1 MIDKVLSPGRSLL
14 CNPFAQQQTRLVM
27 VLFDN
32 LYPPHK
38 VIKTLPLFFFPI
50 VLYWTTALFILHY
63 CVLMELCWE
72 KINAKEPPV
81 FRESTHKK

>member
-38 VIKTLPLFFFPI
+38 VIKTLPLFFFPDCL
-50 VLYWTTALFILHY
+50 VLDY
-63 CVLMELCWE
+63 CSVYTPLLCLNGTMLGE
-72 KINAKEPPV
+72 NQCRRATSLQGEH
-81 FRESTHKK
+81 T